1 VTEPARTLSNEE
13 LVAAAA
19 LWKRT
24 GRELVTRF
32 TGTSMQPT
40 IADGAAVRLVC
51 ADDVSI
57 GDVVAYV
64 YGDRVIV
71 HRIVA
76 IWAGRLVTRGDANV
90 LPDPKLLESKD
101 IIGKVVPG
109 ASVWPPVSR
118 VASLVLAFSTFI
130 ARIAGNRATLR
141 LLGVLRSMYRR
152 LRGLRGR

>member
-1 VTEPARTLSNEE
+1 VTEPVRILTSEE
-13 LVAAAA
+13 LVAVAA

-24 GRELVTRF
+24 GREVITHF

-40 IADGAAVRLVC
+40 IADREAVTLRC

-64 YGDRVIV
+64 YGDRVVV

-76 IWAGRLVTRGDANV
+76 IWSDRFVTRGDANV
-90 LPDPKLLESKD
+90 LPDPKLLERSD
-101 IIGKVVPG
+101 IIGKVVL
-109 ASVWPPVSR
+109 AAPVALPFTW
-118 VASLVLAFSTFI
+118 VASLMLTLSTFV

-141 LLGVLRSMYRR
+141 LLGVLRTAHRR
-152 LRGLRGR
+152 LRA